1 MRLKDFVTPETH
13 RLAYEVSG
21 RIMAGEILTADVEHY
36 HKDGHVL
43 ALEVTVS
50 IISSDGGDS
59 AVLCLYRDIT
69 EHKQAERDRIAREV
83 AEEANLI
90 KSLFVAN
97 MSHEIRT
104 PLNAILGFAQVLER
118 DPLLTSEQAEHVRI
132 ITHSGAHLMRL
143 IGDILDISK
152 IESGR
157 ITLAEATFSLHDLLS
172 DMETMFR
179 FHVNA
184 KGLQLVMERDA
195 NTPRY
200 ITGDEGRLRQ
210 VFVHLMGNAS
220 KFTVTGWIAVRVR
233 SDVVADKTGGDAK
246 TLRLVVEVEDTGPGI
261 PDEEMG
267 WIFGSFQQGGSGVK
281 AGGAGLGLAIS
292 RRLVEMMHG
301 RLTVTSQVGK
311 GSCFRFE
318 VLLKLA
324 AEVAEQ
330 DKLLSR
336 RIVLEPAYI
345 IPEATVSLPKE
356 LIHAML
362 QAVEEGDMD
371 RMTELVAQVGKIDS
385 ATARGLQV
393 LTDRFDYEELGR
405 WLKRG

>member
-1 MRLKDFVTPETH
+1 
-13 RLAYEVSG
+13 
-21 RIMAGEILTADVEHY
+21 
-36 HKDGHVL
+36 
-43 ALEVTVS
+43 
-50 IISSDGGDS
+50 
-59 AVLCLYRDIT
+59 
-69 EHKQAERDRIAREV
+69 
-83 AEEANLI
+83 
-90 KSLFVAN
+90 
-97 MSHEIRT
+97 
-104 PLNAILGFAQVLER
+104 
-118 DPLLTSEQAEHVRI
+118 
-132 ITHSGAHLMRL
+132 
-143 IGDILDISK
+143 
-152 IESGR
+152 
-157 ITLAEATFSLHDLLS
+157 
-172 DMETMFR
+172 
-179 FHVNA
+179 
-184 KGLQLVMERDA
+184 
-195 NTPRY
+195 
-200 ITGDEGRLRQ
+200 
-210 VFVHLMGNAS
+210 
-220 KFTVTGWIAVRVR
+220 VR

-281 AGGAGLGLAIS
+281 AGGTGLGLAIS

-301 RLTVTSQVGK
+301 KLTVTSQVGK

-345 IPEATVSLPKE
+345 IPEATVALPKE

-405 WLKRG
+405 WLKKGCLPVSKTTKSLNLSSPHFPSKP